1 MNQKN
6 TGLGLLKFGDRLRMI
21 IQIVMREIAI
31 RTFPV
36 TLLLRFESAR
46 SMAASLETNTITDFI
61 KRC

>member
-36 TLLLRFESAR
+36 TLLLRFVSAR
-46 SMAASLETNTITDFI
+46 SMAASLETNTITNFI